1 MNFLLILCY
10 ERKQNYLKMEN
21 WANELPFMAITIS
34 DKDGKIIEMND
45 RSAMTFQKSGGRE
58 LIGKQLMDCHPEKA
72 QMIIREM
79 MSSPKTNAYTIEKE
93 GLKKLI
99 YQTPWYENG
108 EFGGLVEFSIIIP
121 MDMPHFKRG

>member
-1 MNFLLILCY
+1 
-10 ERKQNYLKMEN
+10 MEN

-72 QMIIREM
+72 QMIIMEM